1 MYRPTLTVHRDY
13 RDVVASCPVGV
24 ATMPVDDSVYF
35 RMFCCVKQDFRDHPD
50 SQEFQVLG
58 LRDRQVLLVFQAP
71 MEEQDLQVR

>member
-1 MYRPTLTVHRDY
+1 
-13 RDVVASCPVGV
+13 
-24 ATMPVDDSVYF
+24 
-35 RMFCCVKQDFRDHPD
+35 VKQDFRDHPD